1 MWAKQIGWIAG
12 FLFLAMAMA
21 YLMQVPYMV
30 K

>member
-12 FLFLAMAMA
+12 FLFLVMAMV
-21 YLMQVPYMV
+21 YLMQVPLMV